1 MKVALVLPPH
11 TFEDRYNKS
20 IAKAAGVLPP
30 LGLLYIASV
39 VREGGHEVAVLD
51 GSVKD
56 FYEINQRLD
65 EFKPDI
71 IGINVMTFLWDKVK
85 KWLPELKQRFPG
97 VFIIVGGAHPSVIK
111 EGCLRE
117 SEHIDGII
125 TGEAEYLMLELANN
139 LENKKPLNEVKGLI
153 YRDNDKIIT
162 NVPNERI
169 SDLDKIPFPA
179 RDLIDLNDY
188 VPAPEQYKRLP
199 VTNIITTRGCPYLC
213 TFCATSRTAPKYRS
227 PENVV
232 GEMKELVEKYGIRDI
247 AIWDDT
253 FTLNKKRVLEICRL
267 IIESKL
273 DVIWCAHSR
282 INLVDRELLETM
294 SKAGCWKVFFGAE
307 SMIQKNLDTIKKGL
321 KVEEIF
327 NAINLCK
334 KFGIDSEC
342 SFMFGI
348 PGETYEDALQTI
360 KLVKQLDPDYAK
372 FFPITP
378 MPGTEFYEEGV
389 KHGTIDGNI
398 ESRTT
403 GNYVVYVP
411 NSMKKEE
418 MEKIVPLAYKEFY
431 LRPKYIFKYAKKIR
445 SLDDVK
451 RAWRGASAVL
461 AL

>member
-39 VREGGHEVAVLD
+39 VREGGHEVAVFD
-51 GSVKD
+51 GSVKS
-56 FYEINQRLD
+56 FYEINEKLND
-65 EFKPDI
+65 FKPEI

-85 KWLPELKQRFPG
+85 NWLPELEQRFPG
-97 VFIIVGGAHPSVIK
+97 VFIIIGGPHPSVIK
-111 EGCLRE
+111 EKCFVE

-139 LENKKPLNEVKGLI
+139 LQNKKPLNEIQGLI
-153 YRDNDKIIT
+153 YKERDKVKFNAI
-162 NVPNERI
+162 NERI
-169 SDLDKIPFPA
+169 TDLDKIPFPA

-188 VPAPEQYKRLP
+188 IPAPEQYKKLP

-232 GEMKELVEKYGIRDI
+232 AEMRLLVDKYSIKDI

-253 FTLNKKRVLEICRL
+253 FTLNKKRVLEICKL
-267 IIESKL
+267 IKESNL
-273 DVIWCAHSR
+273 DVIWSAHSR
-282 INLVDRELLETM
+282 INLVDKELVEAM
-294 SKAGCWKVFFGAE
+294 SKAGCWKIFFGVE
-307 SMIQKNLDTIKKGL
+307 SMLQKNLDTVKKGI

-327 NAINLCK
+327 NAINWCRE
-334 KFGIDSEC
+334 FGIESEC

-348 PGETYEDALQTI
+348 PGETFQDALETI
-360 KLVKQLDPDYAK
+360 KLIKKLDPDYAK

-378 MPGTEFYEEGV
+378 MPGTEFYEESIKYG
-389 KHGTIDGNI
+389 IINQNA
-398 ESRTT
+398 ESSTT
-403 GNYVVYVP
+403 GNSIIYVP
-411 NSMKKEE
+411 NSMTKDE
-418 MEKIVPLAYKEFY
+418 MEKIIPTAYKEFY
-431 LRPKYIFKYAKKIR
+431 LRPKYIFKYLGKIR
-445 SLDDVK
+445 NFNDVK
-451 RAWRGASAVL
+451 RAWKGASAVL
-461 AL
+461 SL